1 MSKSRCTREAA
12 AMVRL
17 TRRLLPARLASQVIT
32 RQQQVRGLSRVAPP
46 SDGKQVA
53 VIGGGL
59 TGLTTA
65 YLLAK
70 QLPESAY
77 ITLFESSDRLGGW
90 IRTDE
95 VRVNVNGTRG
105 VVPFER
111 GPRTLSSLRGNT
123 WRYDDLVLYELM
135 LDLGLKPSYPKD
147 LPRYLYYPDHLVKM
161 PPDASVFDCLT
172 ESLFRECIWGALGTA
187 ASWVTGRHRGRLP
200 AHDLSVADWLRLITS
215 DSAVGNNLVSAMIH
229 GIYGGDIERLSA
241 RSVLDR
247 MYYNLHLRPAE
258 SGQRHV
264 PVHELAFMN
273 HMVKDA
279 MVCAE
284 ANKPKGSLVHFGAQ
298 GMEAL
303 PRALEGALAGQ
314 RNVNI
319 LRRASVMDIKPA
331 TNIGRIGEE
340 NKLQV
345 HFRHASTPGEE
356 VAQIFDHVVST
367 TSSDALVSM
376 TGDALSTLSG
386 IESVSIMT
394 VNLWYP
400 TPNMK
405 PPGFG
410 YLIPRSVPLE
420 QNPERALGVFFD
432 SDVISERRPDEP
444 PGTKLFVL
452 MGGHHYRGREEPP
465 PSEDEAVGQ
474 AKALLE
480 RHLGIPR
487 DTPCLAMARLAR
499 DCIPQHNVGHVALL
513 KAADQQITSAFGGR
527 LTVANGSYGR
537 IGAMGALR
545 NAHGAAYTVI
555 SDHRYS
561 GLDDFIRNPT
571 IVDVPLERIP
581 CRQPQAK
588 A

>member
-17 TRRLLPARLASQVIT
+17 TRLLPARLASQVIT
-32 RQQQVRGLSRVAPP
+32 RQQVRGLSGVAPP

-70 QLPESAY
+70 QLPESAS

-95 VRVNVNGTRG
+95 VRVNINGTGG

-200 AHDLSVADWLRLITS
+200 AQDLSVADWLRLITS

-247 MYYNLHLRPAE
+247 MYYNIHLRPAE
-258 SGQRHV
+258 SGRRHV
-264 PVHELAFMN
+264 PVHELAFMD
-273 HMVKDA
+273 HMVKDT

-284 ANKPKGSLVHFGAQ
+284 ANKPKGSLIHFGAQ

-319 LRRASVMDIKPA
+319 IRQAPVISIKPV
-331 TNIGRIGEE
+331 TNVGPRGEE
-340 NKLQV
+340 DKVQV
-345 HFRHASTPGEE
+345 QFRNASM
-356 VAQIFDHVVST
+356 AQIFDHVVST
-367 TSSDALVSM
+367 TSSDSLVNT

-400 TPNMK
+400 TPHMK

-410 YLIPRSVPLE
+410 YLIPRAVPPE

-432 SDVISERRPDEP
+432 SDVVSERRPDEP

-452 MGGHHYRGREEPP
+452 MGGHHYRGREP
-465 PSEDEAVGQ
+465 PSEDEAIGQ

-487 DTPCLAMARLAR
+487 DMPCIAMARLAK

-513 KAADQQITSAFGGR
+513 KAADQQITSAFDGR

-555 SDHRYS
+555 SDHGYS
-561 GLDDFIRNPT
+561 GLDDFIRNLA
-571 IVDVPLERIP
+571 VADVPIERIP

>member
-12 AMVRL
+12 AMVCL
-17 TRRLLPARLASQVIT
+17 ARRLLPARLAAPRVVVT
-32 RQQQVRGLSRVAPP
+32 RQQQIRGLGLVAQP

-59 TGLTTA
+59 TGLATA

-70 QLPESAY
+70 QLPASAH
-77 ITLFESSDRLGGW
+77 ITLYESSDRLGGW
-90 IRTDE
+90 IRTDN

-135 LDLGLKPSYPKD
+135 LDLGLRPSYPKD

-200 AHDLSVADWLRLITS
+200 ALDLSVADWLRLITS

-247 MYYNLHLRPAE
+247 MYYNVHLRSAE
-258 SGQRHV
+258 PGRRHV

-273 HMVKDA
+273 HMVKDT

-284 ANKPKGSLVHFGAQ
+284 ANRPKGSLIHFGAQ

-303 PRALEGALAGQ
+303 PRALEGALAEQ
-314 RNVNI
+314 PNVTI
-319 LRRASVMDIKPA
+319 LPQTPVIDIQPVTK
-331 TNIGRIGEE
+331 IGPVGEE
-340 NKLQV
+340 DKLQV
-345 HFRHASTPGEE
+345 NFRNARTYQE
-356 VAQIFDHVVST
+356 VAQMFDHVVC
-367 TSSDALVSM
+367 TSSSDSLVKM

-400 TPNMK
+400 TPDMK

-410 YLIPRSVPLE
+410 YLIPRAVPPE

-452 MGGHHYRGREEPP
+452 MGGHHYRGRAP
-465 PSEDEAVGQ
+465 PSEAEAVGQ

-487 DTPCLAMARLAR
+487 DTPCHAMARLAR

-513 KAADQQITSAFGGR
+513 KAADQQITSAFDGR

-561 GLDDFIRNPT
+561 GLDDFIRVPF
-571 IVDVPLERIP
+571 IADVPIERIP
-581 CRQPQAK
+581 CRKPQAK

>member
-1 MSKSRCTREAA
+1 MGKSRCTREAA
-12 AMVRL
+12 TMVRL
-17 TRRLLPARLASQVIT
+17 TRLLPARLASQVIT
-32 RQQQVRGLSRVAPP
+32 RQQVRGLSRVAPP
-46 SDGKQVA
+46 SERKHVA

-70 QLPESAY
+70 RLPESTS

-200 AHDLSVADWLRLITS
+200 AQDLSVADWLRLITS
-215 DSAVGNNLVSAMIH
+215 DSAMGNNLVSAMMH

-247 MYYNLHLRPAE
+247 IYYNVHLRPAE
-258 SGQRHV
+258 SGRRHV
-264 PVHELAFMN
+264 PVHELAFMH
-273 HMVKDA
+273 HMAKDT

-284 ANKPKGSLVHFGAQ
+284 ANKPKGSLIHFGAQ

-314 RNVNI
+314 RNVTIFRQAPVLSIRPVINAGP
-319 LRRASVMDIKPA
+319 L
-331 TNIGRIGEE
+331 GEE
-340 NKLQV
+340 DKVQV
-345 HFRHASTPGEE
+345 HFHHPSL
-356 VAQIFDHVVST
+356 AQIFDHVVST
-367 TSSDALVSM
+367 TSSGSLVNM

-400 TPNMK
+400 TPGMK

-410 YLIPRSVPLE
+410 YLIPRAVPPE

-452 MGGHHYRGREEPP
+452 MGGHHYRGREP
-465 PSEDEAVGQ
+465 PSEDEAIGQ

-487 DTPCLAMARLAR
+487 DTPCFAMARLAT
-499 DCIPQHNVGHVALL
+499 DCIPQHNVGHAALL
-513 KAADQQITSAFGGR
+513 KAADQQITSAFDGR

-555 SDHRYS
+555 SEHGYS
-561 GLDDFIRNPT
+561 GLDDLIRNPT
-571 IVDVPLERIP
+571 IADVPIERIP
-581 CRQPQAK
+581 CRQPQPK